1 MNKDFLRQ
9 VFADEKKLIKKK
21 AVDPVHMLAYD
32 ELSVRTLW
40 PAFRKDKTF
49 MLYFPDN
56 FADQKGPSRK
66 YFFDI
71 MNTLYP
77 EYLAKVMLHANE
89 QRMAAHGADQRTKAI
104 KISSQWED
112 ELKSMPFLSCKYHF
126 R

>member
-1 MNKDFLRQ
+1 
-9 VFADEKKLIKKK
+9 
-21 AVDPVHMLAYD
+21 
-32 ELSVRTLW
+32 
-40 PAFRKDKTF
+40 
-49 MLYFPDN
+49 
-56 FADQKGPSRK
+56 
-66 YFFDI
+66 